1 MKECIIKTIS
11 ILLMGIF
18 CIMECCVILLTF
30 FLFCCAITEPFK
42 FDLDELINCMVISCF
57 FHILP
62 AIDSFIMIFFSKKL
76 FKIMSMITVISYVSM
91 TLMTTVIFSSSP
103 DFLGMLR

>member
-1 MKECIIKTIS
+1 MKECIIKTVQ
-11 ILLMGIF
+11 ILLIGIF
-18 CIMECCVILLTF
+18 CIMEFCVILLIF
-30 FLFCCAITEPFK
+30 FLFCCAIAEPFK

-62 AIDSFIMIFFSKKL
+62 VINSFIMIFFSKKI
-76 FKIMSMITVISYVSM
+76 FKILILITAISYVSM
-91 TLMTTVIFSSSP
+91 TLMTTVLFSSSP